1 MQESPWDE
9 MSGVSEDDLPNVSTY
24 TSTSKNKEEV
34 ETLENA
40 VKRMVSEVSQEL
52 RLVHSG
58 KYDEKRAIK
67 TAALALKT
75 QIDLAEFLSDVE
87 GTAKGAKN
95 EVKAV
100 EAEVYFDHR
109 SSSEKKI
116 TEGALQQ
123 VVAKDKRTTLAEAK
137 AVEAE
142 KIAKKWGI
150 VFGTMKEAH
159 IFFRTLGK
167 NDWSV

>member
-1 MQESPWDE
+1 MGDIMQDSPWDDD
-9 MSGVSEDDLPNVSTY
+9 SEIVENDSEKQNS
-24 TSTSKNKEEV
+24 EENL
-34 ETLENA
+34 TLESS
-40 VKRMVSEVSQEL
+40 VKKMVSEVSNEL
-52 RLVHSG
+52 RMVHSG

-67 TAALALKT
+67 TAALALKA

-87 GTAKGAKN
+87 GTAKGMKN

-109 SSSEKKI
+109 SSAEKKMS
-116 TEGALQQ
+116 EAALQQ
-123 VVAKDKRTTLAEAK
+123 LIAKDKRTVVAEAK

-142 KIAKKWGI
+142 KVAKKWGI

-159 IFFRTLGK
+159 IFFRNLGK
-167 NDWSV
+167 NDWSI

>member
-1 MQESPWDE
+1 MQDSPWDDD
-9 MSGVSEDDLPNVSTY
+9 SEIVENDSVEQNF
-24 TSTSKNKEEV
+24 EENL
-34 ETLENA
+34 TLESS
-40 VKRMVSEVSQEL
+40 VKKMVSEVSNEL
-52 RLVHSG
+52 RMVHSG

-67 TAALALKT
+67 TAALALKA

-87 GTAKGAKN
+87 GTAKGMKN

-109 SSSEKKI
+109 SSAEKKMS
-116 TEGALQQ
+116 EAALQQ
-123 VVAKDKRTTLAEAK
+123 LIAKDKRTVVAEAK

-142 KIAKKWGI
+142 KVAKKWGI

-159 IFFRTLGK
+159 IFFRNLGK
-167 NDWSV
+167 NDWSI

>member
-1 MQESPWDE
+1 MQDSPWDE
-9 MSGVSEDDLPNVSTY
+9 MSGVSDDDLADVAGSEDK
-24 TSTSKNKEEV
+24 SDG
-34 ETLENA
+34 ETLEDS
-40 VKRMVSEVSQEL
+40 VKRMVSDVSKEL
-52 RLVHSG
+52 RMVHTG

-67 TAALALKT
+67 TAALALKA

-100 EAEVYFDHR
+100 ESEVYFDHR
-109 SSSEKKI
+109 ASAEKKMS
-116 TEGALQQ
+116 EAALQQ
-123 VVAKDKRTTLAEAK
+123 FIANDKRTIKAEAK

-167 NDWSV
+167 NDWSM